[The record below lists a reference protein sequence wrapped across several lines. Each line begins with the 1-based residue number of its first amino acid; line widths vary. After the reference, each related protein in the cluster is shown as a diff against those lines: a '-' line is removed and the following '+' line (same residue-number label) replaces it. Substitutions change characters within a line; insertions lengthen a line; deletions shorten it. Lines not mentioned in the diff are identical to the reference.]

1 MENKVK
7 NIKVNYG
14 KKQFLV
20 ETTFENRKTAR
31 ITVYP
36 DKNIIAK
43 FPNNISNELVKDYLQ
58 KKGKWINKKI
68 QYFDKF
74 HPLPTER
81 KYIRGESYYYLGR
94 QYQLNIKESSDN
106 LVKMKGRE
114 IIVYTQDPYNN
125 IQVKDLLL
133 KWYKEHSI
141 VYISKKIEEFIP
153 QLKKIEIETPEIRFR
168 KMKTRWGSCRIY
180 RNKKKPPVITIN
192 TELIKAPIYC
202 IDYVIIHEFIHLKFM
217 NHNNKFYRML
227 DMLLP
232 DWEKRKAKLEYIHI
246 VS

>member
-1 MENKVK
+1 MENKTEK
-7 NIKVNYG
+7 IIIHYG
-14 KKQFLV
+14 KKEYLV
-20 ETTFENRKTAR
+20 DTIFEKRKTAR

-43 FPNNISNELVKDYLQ
+43 FPDSINNELAEDYLQ

-81 KYIRGESYYYLGR
+81 QYIRGESYYYLGR
-94 QYQLNIKESSDN
+94 QYQLNIEESSDN
-106 LVKMKGRE
+106 QVKMKGRE

-125 IQVKDLLL
+125 KKVKDLLI

-141 VYISKKIEEFIP
+141 AYISKRIDDFIP
-153 QLKKIEIETPEIRFR
+153 QFKKIGIKTPKIKFM

-180 RNKKKPPVITIN
+180 QNKKKIPVITIN

-202 IDYVIIHEFIHLKFM
+202 IDYVIIHEFIHLKFI

-227 DMLLP
+227 DILLP